1 VTTDRSVSGIAALA
15 EATGDASYD
24 ELGEPLKASITHKEW
39 LWLSDREKGRL
50 LQTMTEPEVF
60 DDGI

>member
-1 VTTDRSVSGIAALA
+1 VIQRAVSGIEALT

-39 LWLSDREKGRL
+39 QWLSDREKASY
-50 LQTMTEPEVF
+50 MTNMTDPEVF